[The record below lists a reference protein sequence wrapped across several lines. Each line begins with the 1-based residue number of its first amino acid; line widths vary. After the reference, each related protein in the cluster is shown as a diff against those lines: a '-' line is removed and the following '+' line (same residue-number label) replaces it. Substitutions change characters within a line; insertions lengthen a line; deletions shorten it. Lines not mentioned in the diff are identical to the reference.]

1 MNEINTEKIL
11 SNLNEKLPLKEESEI
26 ILGKVNFSTL

>member
-1 MNEINTEKIL
+1 MNESNTEKIL
-11 SNLNEKLPLKEESEI
+11 SNLNEKQPLKEESEI